1 MECLHKCQRCTLTLG
16 IGQKTECRYYSRDIV
31 PLSQAYSELFTDLFY
46 KNICTRLVL
55 RISSSMQVIS
65 MFPKHINGL
74 AHKKIIAQTVVHQDS
89 HLSTH
94 SYSTFNTFI
103 HAYSTVLYSHLSTYS
118 YSTFNTFI
126 HAYSTVQPL
135 VQTFIQYSQHIHTCI
150 PYSTATCSHIHTV
163 HSTHS

>member
-1 MECLHKCQRCTLTLG
+1 MECLHKSQRCTLTLG
-16 IGQKTECRYYSRDIV
+16 IGQKTERRYYSRDIV

-103 HAYSTVLYSHLSTYS
+103 HAYR
-118 YSTFNTFI
+118 
-126 HAYSTVQPL
+126 TVQPL
-135 VQTFIQYSQHIHTCI
+135 VHTFIQYILHIHKCI
-150 PYSTATCSHIHTV
+150 QYSTATCPHIHTV
-163 HSTHS
+163 QFPHS